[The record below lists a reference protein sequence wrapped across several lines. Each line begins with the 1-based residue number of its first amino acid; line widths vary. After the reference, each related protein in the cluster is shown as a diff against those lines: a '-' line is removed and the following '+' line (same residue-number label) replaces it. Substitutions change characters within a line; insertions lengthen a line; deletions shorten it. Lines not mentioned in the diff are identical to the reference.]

1 MIITYKS
8 KPIKLVPK
16 KYSKIP
22 NITDYLEDF
31 ENIRLSNV
39 ERKHL
44 DMALFIKAA
53 ESFLMY
59 LSLLEPLVYE
69 LVENAKPV
77 SASRI
82 GEMSGETYT
91 VLTMSNGMS
100 VRCDESVFRISPVKY
115 RLRYAN
121 SLSNIV
127 FQQSNMTQ
135 LKCFD

>member
-16 KYSKIP
+16 KYSLIP
-22 NITDYLEDF
+22 DITDYLEDF

-44 DMALFIKAA
+44 DMALFVKEA

-69 LVENAKPV
+69 QIENAKPV
-77 SASRI
+77 SASKI

-100 VRCDESVFRISPVKY
+100 VRCDESVFRLSPVKY
-115 RLRYAN
+115 RRRYAN
-121 SLSNIV
+121 SLANIAL
-127 FQQSNMTQ
+127 QQSDVTQ

>member
-1 MIITYKS
+1 MIIHYNS
-8 KPIKLVPK
+8 RPLKLVPK
-16 KYSKIP
+16 KYSSIP
-22 NITDYLEDF
+22 DITDHLEDF
-31 ENIRLSNV
+31 DFIRLTNI
-39 ERKHL
+39 ERKAL
-44 DMALFIKAA
+44 DHELFRIEA

-77 SASRI
+77 SASKI

-121 SLSNIV
+121 SLSNIA